1 MSKPQEASPF
11 LFAMNELKASP
22 QVEDGYIQIANE
34 LIDAIISYPFKNS
47 ELKIVIVVIRKTY
60 GWKKKKEQLSF
71 SQISKISRVSI
82 RHTKRVIKRLVQ
94 DNVILKE
101 KSENNNILALNK
113 DYYSWRLWKTLNL
126 GDKIVTSKVPD

>member
-1 MSKPQEASPF
+1 LSKPQEASPF

>member
-1 MSKPQEASPF
+1 
-11 LFAMNELKASP
+11 MNELKANP

-60 GWKKKKEQLSF
+60 GWKKKKERLSF

-101 KSENNNILALNK
+101 KRKNNNILALNK

-126 GDKIVTSKVPD
+126 GDKIVTGKVPD

>member
-1 MSKPQEASPF
+1 
-11 LFAMNELKASP
+11 MNELKASP

-47 ELKIVIVVIRKTY
+47 ELKIVIAVIRKTY

-94 DNVILKE
+94 DNLILKE
-101 KSENNNILALNK
+101 KRENNNILALNK

-126 GDKIVTSKVPD
+126 GDKIVTGKVPD